1 MQTPYGRVLRRGDP
15 APLFSCETSK
25 GRRFELYTGVR
36 GGPVLLVVPGPDGAA
51 MLRRLAACRAAVAE
65 TGGDAYVMLSA
76 DRKRLRQAGSSSAW
90 LREILLDSEDEI
102 VRGYLDLTGASLPA
116 VFVLDP
122 NQRFFAILTGPE
134 AMDPDRVTAEIR
146 AAAHADCGR
155 QVQTIA
161 PVLVIPRVLGAEFC
175 ADLIARWRNSP
186 HTEGLIGTGV
196 SEGHKGRVDRS
207 FKRRRDFLVED
218 AGLQS
223 EILSRV
229 LPRVGEQVQKVY
241 HLEAWTLEQFR
252 IGCYQADE
260 AGFFRVHR
268 DNAND
273 AMRRR
278 LYALTINL
286 NDDYEGGDLRFP
298 EYGRQ
303 LFRPPA
309 GGAIVF
315 SCSLLHEVVPVTRG
329 ERFAVLSFLYPA
341 PS

>member
-1 MQTPYGRVLRRGDP
+1 MQTPYGRALRRGDP
-15 APLFSCETSK
+15 APLFACETSK

-36 GGPVLLVVPGPDGAA
+36 GGPVLLAVPGPDGAA
-51 MLRRLAACRAAVAE
+51 MLPRLAACRAALAE

-76 DRKRLRQAGSSSAW
+76 DQKRLRKAASNTAW
-90 LREILLDSEDEI
+90 LGEILVDNEDEI
-102 VRGYLDLTGASLPA
+102 VRGYLGLTGASLPA

-122 NQRFFAILTGPE
+122 NQRFFAILTGPG
-134 AMDPDRVTAEIR
+134 AMDAERVAAEIR

-155 QVQTIA
+155 QVQGIA
-161 PVLVIPRVLGAEFC
+161 PVLVIPRVLGPEFC
-175 ADLIARWRNSP
+175 ADLIACWRDNP
-186 HTEGLIGTGV
+186 RTEGLIGTGV
-196 SEGHKGRVDRS
+196 SEGLKGRVDRS
-207 FKRRRDFLVED
+207 FKRRLDYLVDD
-218 AGLQS
+218 AALQA

-229 LPRVGEQVQKVY
+229 LPRVGDQVQKVY
-241 HLEAWTLEQFR
+241 HLESWTLEQFR
-252 IGCYQADE
+252 IGCYKAEDS
-260 AGFFRVHR
+260 GFFRVHR

-273 AMRRR
+273 TMRRR
-278 LYALTINL
+278 LYALTVNL

-303 LFRPPA
+303 LFRPPL

-329 ERFAVLSFLYPA
+329 ERFALLSFLYPA